1 MRLDKF
7 LANSGVGTRSEVK
20 RFIKDKRVKVN
31 GEIVKSDSF
40 NVDDT
45 KDVVLF
51 DDLEVKYKEFYYVL
65 LNKPQGYVSAVIDNV
80 YPPVTDLIPEY
91 AFAKLNPVG
100 RLDVDT
106 TGALLLTN
114 DGDLAHKLISPKYHV
129 DKVYEVEVDKKLDPK
144 LIEAFKQGIK
154 LDGEM
159 TLPAELLIIN
169 DNHAELTLHQGKFH
183 QVKRMFKKFEY
194 NVLGLNRKAF
204 AFLTVED
211 LEIGEYRELTFEEE
225 NKLKSLFDKGE

>member
-20 RFIKDKRVKVN
+20 RLIKDKRVKVN
-31 GEIVKSDSF
+31 GEIVRSDSF
-40 NVDDT
+40 NVDEY
-45 KDVVLF
+45 KDIVLF

-65 LNKPQGYVSAVIDNV
+65 LNKPQGYVSATIDNV
-80 YPPVTDLIPEY
+80 YPPVTDLIQEY

-106 TGALLLTN
+106 TGVLLLTN
-114 DGDLAHKLISPKYHV
+114 DGDLAHKLISPKYRV

-144 LIEAFKQGIK
+144 LIEAFKQGIE

-159 TLPAELLIIN
+159 TLPAELIII
-169 DNHAELTLHQGKFH
+169 DDKHAELTLHQGKFH
-183 QVKRMFKKFEY
+183 QVKRMFKKFGY
-194 NVLGLNRKAF
+194 NVLSLNRKVF
-204 AFLTVED
+204 AFLTVDD
-211 LEIGEYRELTFEEE
+211 LEIGEYRELTLEEE
-225 NKLKSLFDKGE
+225 KKLKSL

>member
-1 MRLDKF
+1 MIMRLDKF
-7 LANSGVGTRSEVK
+7 LANSGIGTRSEVK
-20 RFIKDKRVKVN
+20 RFIRDKRVKVN
-31 GEIVKSDSF
+31 GEVVKSDSF
-40 NVDDT
+40 NVDES

-65 LNKPQGYVSAVIDNV
+65 LNKPKGYVSAAIDNV

-129 DKVYEVEVDKKLDPK
+129 DKVYEVNVDKKLGPN
-144 LIEAFKQGIK
+144 LVEAFKQGIE
-154 LDGEM
+154 LDGEL
-159 TLPAELLIIN
+159 TLPAELIILN
-169 DNHAELTLHQGKFH
+169 DKHAELTLHQGKFH
-183 QVKRMFKKFEY
+183 QVKRMFKKFGF
-194 NVLGLNRKAF
+194 NVLSLNRKSF
-204 AFLTVED
+204 AFLTVDD
-211 LEIGEYRELTFEEE
+211 LKLGEHRELTIEEE
-225 NKLKSLFDKGE
+225 QRLKSL